1 MCCVAQTT
9 DQYPVPKSVFDDPT
23 MQPYIHDCLV
33 HVHEGEHTYQFRI
46 FFKCHCRLCVNQT
59 MHISD
64 GHPFRGDAL
73 VMRVGA
79 CDCHSV
85 VNMRE
90 HDTILSDFVINKYV
104 FSVHLILVL
113 I

>member
-1 MCCVAQTT
+1 
-9 DQYPVPKSVFDDPT
+9 
-23 MQPYIHDCLV
+23 
-33 HVHEGEHTYQFRI
+33 
-46 FFKCHCRLCVNQT
+46 

-79 CDCHSV
+79 RDCRSV

-90 HDTILSDFVINKYV
+90 RDTILSDFVINKYV

-113 I
+113 TQTQ